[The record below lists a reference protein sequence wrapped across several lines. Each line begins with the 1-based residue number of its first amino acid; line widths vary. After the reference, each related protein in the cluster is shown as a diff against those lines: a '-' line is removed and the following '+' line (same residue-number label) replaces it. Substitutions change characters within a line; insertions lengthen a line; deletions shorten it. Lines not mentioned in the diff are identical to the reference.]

1 MFDFNKQLFL
11 DEVLKEIPKLMSIK
25 DAQRVLRT
33 RKKYCLIVGDNVHL
47 TNEPYILYLKR
58 YFFTQLNKTTLIIL
72 NK

>member
-1 MFDFNKQLFL
+1 MFNFNTEFYY
-11 DEVLKEIPKLMSIK
+11 DEVLKEIPQLMSIR
-25 DAQRVLRT
+25 DAQRVLKT